1 MKNGKRDLKF
11 WSSTCFY
18 RDNNMYFF
26 KFFLNWEKKFNNNFF
41 LIDFRNI
48 RKCDIRKIFWEHYR
62 KIVLLKIPIFLY
74 LFYRKIF
81 IYPWNKKIP
90 NSFLNFLVHS
100 QYSNHNQCEYINI
113 NESWFDSR
121 KKFKFLLLYLNDG
134 AQYVQNEFR
143 IDFV

>member
-1 MKNGKRDLKF
+1 MEKEIWNFDHQLVF
-11 WSSTCFY
+11 IEIIICISS
-18 RDNNMYFF
+18 N
-26 KFFLNWEKKFNNNFF
+26 FLNWEKKFNNNFF
-41 LIDFRNI
+41 LIDFKNI

-90 NSFLNFLVHS
+90 NFLNFLVHS
-100 QYSNHNQCEYINI
+100 QYSNHNQYEYINI

>member
-1 MKNGKRDLKF
+1 MEKEIWNFDHQF
-11 WSSTCFY
+11 VFIEIIICISS
-18 RDNNMYFF
+18 N
-26 KFFLNWEKKFNNNFF
+26 FLNWEKKFNNNFF

-74 LFYRKIF
+74 LFYRKTF

-90 NSFLNFLVHS
+90 NFLNFLVHS
-100 QYSNHNQCEYINI
+100 QYSNHNQYEYINI